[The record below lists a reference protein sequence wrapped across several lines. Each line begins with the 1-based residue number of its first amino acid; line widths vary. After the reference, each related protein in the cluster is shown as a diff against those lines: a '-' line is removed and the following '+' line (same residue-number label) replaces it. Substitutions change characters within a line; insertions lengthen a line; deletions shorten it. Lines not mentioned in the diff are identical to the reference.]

1 VTAFFK
7 LTWQPALA
15 LLLAFVIVA
24 WVNPGTTPG
33 AILLFAAAT
42 LAAFVLIVVLRA
54 IAAQV
59 MRATA
64 SAGRSE
70 ARADEAEP
78 SGTTPPSEAPD
89 GRVERRE
96 DDASR

>member
-1 VTAFFK
+1 MSAFFK

-33 AILLFAAAT
+33 ALLLFAAAT

-54 IAAQV
+54 LAGLV
-59 MRATA
+59 MRRAA
-64 SAGRSE
+64 VARQSAV
-70 ARADEAEP
+70 RAEEAEP
-78 SGTTPPSEAPD
+78 SPRASPPEVPE
-89 GRVERRE
+89 GRAEGRD
-96 DDASR
+96 DDAAL

>member
-1 VTAFFK
+1 MTAFFK

-33 AILLFAAAT
+33 ALLLFAAAT
-42 LAAFVLIVVLRA
+42 LAAFVLIVVLRT

-59 MRATA
+59 MRVTA
-64 SAGRSE
+64 PAGGSQ
-70 ARADEAEP
+70 ARADDAEP
-78 SGTTPPSEAPD
+78 SRKAQPPEAPE
-89 GRVERRE
+89 GRTERPE

>member
-1 VTAFFK
+1 MTAFFK

-33 AILLFAAAT
+33 ALLLFAAAT

-54 IAAQV
+54 IAMQI
-59 MRATA
+59 MRAT
-64 SAGRSE
+64 SPAGRPE
-70 ARADEAEP
+70 TGADGAEKR
-78 SGTTPPSEAPD
+78 D
-89 GRVERRE
+89 
-96 DDASR
+96 DDAAR